1 LHEKLNATILIVTH
15 DPGFA
20 RICSR
25 TIALADARVVAD
37 YRNDSERP

>member
-15 DPGFA
+15 DAGVA
-20 RICSR
+20 RSCSR
-25 TIALADARVVAD
+25 TIALSDARVVAD